1 MKDERL
7 RWVSDDNV
15 GDGEL
20 KRNCVDKLRT
30 KLLLNIYKEI
40 QMSSYLR
47 TKRSKLRSP
56 GRVQAG
62 IYTRPC
68 LSTVQYLNVS
78 KQVHTVRTDHLV
90 T

>member
-1 MKDERL
+1 MG
-7 RWVSDDNV
+7 VSDDDV
-15 GDGEL
+15 GDSEHGL
-20 KRNCVDKLRT
+20 NGNVKLRT

-40 QMSSYLR
+40 QRSSYLR

-56 GRVQAG
+56 GRVQAT